1 MFTVVLQRYE
11 AVWEKGFENKIHLEN
26 WEVGSPLSKTCK
38 TGFTYE
44 NNERQFAKILDK
56 PVVPIHFACNV

>member
-26 WEVGSPLSKTCK
+26 WKDGSSFSKK
-38 TGFTYE
+38 NESEFT
-44 NNERQFAKILDK
+44 
-56 PVVPIHFACNV
+56 